1 MDTRPARSES
11 HICNVS
17 STLLSHIESAN
28 KLFESQRQL
37 VAAPILEQTMEAMA
51 RATKHAIGNMD
62 IDCNHAAVVN
72 TALASS
78 AFSGPL
84 RAALAQA
91 LASRVLAGA
100 TLRTT
105 ARRANQLLAV
115 PNYYFTKNDW
125 TRINPRHRLEQ
136 VILTVVQ
143 RCYGLNL
150 LHPSEQTIGNLG
162 AMIVAAYYPVQD
174 PDPSTLRAL
183 VRDIKVALQRLRPAA
198 GASPTEQ
205 QLPHIDRYPLHP
217 QQCPQEIWSSAYPDV
232 DDPPVQVELSNLGRV
247 QRLMVGCLRSREP
260 ARVPSPEQSGINALV
275 NLLQQGRHSPDST
288 IALPGG
294 AQAEPHEPQRH
305 WRHPSRRDCFEGIE
319 F

>member
-1 MDTRPARSES
+1 MDTRPASSES
-11 HICNVS
+11 HIGNVS

-28 KLFESQRQL
+28 KFFESQRQL

-84 RAALAQA
+84 RAAIAQA

-125 TRINPRHRLEQ
+125 TRIKPRHRLE
-136 VILTVVQ
+136 
-143 RCYGLNL
+143 
-150 LHPSEQTIGNLG
+150 
-162 AMIVAAYYPVQD
+162 
-174 PDPSTLRAL
+174 
-183 VRDIKVALQRLRPAA
+183 
-198 GASPTEQ
+198 
-205 QLPHIDRYPLHP
+205 
-217 QQCPQEIWSSAYPDV
+217 
-232 DDPPVQVELSNLGRV
+232 
-247 QRLMVGCLRSREP
+247 
-260 ARVPSPEQSGINALV
+260 
-275 NLLQQGRHSPDST
+275 
-288 IALPGG
+288 
-294 AQAEPHEPQRH
+294 
-305 WRHPSRRDCFEGIE
+305 
-319 F
+319 